1 MELHCLKEQ
10 QHLLVFLLSSLRCT
24 DLIWAIQTVVMSITS
39 QAGWHTPSAGTD
51 ILVDGAWRDYWR
63 RTEYISQHLTVLFF
77 FSGRTSPSRD
87 LLSFSFQKHVEAKK
101 IKNTQ
106 KKKKLQV
113 LLTASGALGENVL
126 ERVTAKYVVLQV
138 EELTLWTTC
147 CWTKCSAVLGE

>member
-1 MELHCLKEQ
+1 M
-10 QHLLVFLLSSLRCT
+10 
-24 DLIWAIQTVVMSITS
+24 
-39 QAGWHTPSAGTD
+39 
-51 ILVDGAWRDYWR
+51 
-63 RTEYISQHLTVLFF
+63 
-77 FSGRTSPSRD
+77 
-87 LLSFSFQKHVEAKK
+87 SFSFQKHVEAKK

-147 CWTKCSAVLGE
+147 C